1 LMLASTVQFSR
12 YGRESILTRRV
23 PAGQQAVRRRS
34 VPLRHAA
41 PSARES
47 MGAGWEVRG
56 QAMVA
61 RSLRTQQRA
70 EADHPRSRP
79 VPAARV
85 QLYWT
90 TGPWG
95 PANWSMFHP

>member
-1 LMLASTVQFSR
+1 VSHSA
-12 YGRESILTRRV
+12 TRR
-23 PAGQQAVRRRS
+23 R
-34 VPLRHAA
+34 PLARAWA
-41 PSARES
+41 PGGKSE
-47 MGAGWEVRG
+47 G
-56 QAMVA
+56 QAMIA